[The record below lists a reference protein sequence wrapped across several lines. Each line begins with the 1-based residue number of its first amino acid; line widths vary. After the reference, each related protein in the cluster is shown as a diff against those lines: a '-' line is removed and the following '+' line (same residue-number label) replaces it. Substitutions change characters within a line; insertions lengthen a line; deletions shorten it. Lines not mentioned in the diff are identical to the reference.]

1 MSQLHNR
8 RNKVKRLQD
17 IALKDRQ
24 WHKVAQATCIL
35 RQLAERELTLFNKR
49 QNQLQQHGN

>member
-35 RQLAERELTLFNKR
+35 RQLAERELTLFSKR
-49 QNQLQQHGN
+49 QNQLTKCH